1 MIIVPIYKKGDE
13 TDCSNYRGIS
23 LLSTTYNILSSILLL
38 RLTLYTE
45 EIIGDHCV
53 DFDTTSQ
60 LLNIYSTFIK
70 YLRKNGNTTR
80 QCNSCV

>member
-1 MIIVPIYKKGDE
+1 LIIVPIYKKSDE

-45 EIIGDHCV
+45 EIIGDYCV
-53 DFDTTSQ
+53 AFNATGQ
-60 LLNIYSTFIK
+60 LLNVYSAFIT

-80 QCNSCV
+80 QCSSCV